1 MIRVFRHF
9 TDGRTEIADDTVLDA
24 PFEPGELRWID
35 LEAPTDEELAAT
47 ARAYGL
53 HPLAVEDCRSPDHQ
67 PKLELYADHAFVIC
81 RGIGGAKVVQEYST
95 AKLAS
100 FLSKRW
106 LVTYTSVPLPSVAT
120 VRDLVA
126 QGGRQIFELGC
137 DQVLYALLARLL
149 DSYFPELDRIAD
161 ELEQLEE
168 AVVDPDVKFSTEKLL
183 GLRRELL
190 HLRRH
195 AAPQRELFSH
205 LSRGDMPYVD
215 PNSTPFFRNL
225 HDATFRISDTI
236 DNLRELASGIFE
248 GYLSLVAN
256 RTNETMRVLTVITS
270 IFIPLTFIAG
280 VYGMNFKFMPELD
293 WHYGYSAVWIVM
305 IVIAVAMLALFKRK
319 GWL

>member
-1 MIRVFRHF
+1 VIRVFRHYA
-9 TDGRTEIADDTVLDA
+9 DGHTEAATAAAVDVELV
-24 PFEPGELRWID
+24 PGELRWVD
-35 LEAPTDEELAAT
+35 LEAPTDEELAT
-47 ARAYGL
+47 VARAHGL
-53 HPLAVEDCRSPDHQ
+53 HPLAVEDCRSRDHQ

-81 RGIGGAKVVQEYST
+81 RGIGGPKAHDEYST

-100 FLSKRW
+100 FLSKSW
-106 LVTYTSVPLPSVAT
+106 LVTYTSVPLPAVAI
-120 VRDLVA
+120 VRDLVS

-137 DQVLYALLARLL
+137 DQVLYALLSRLL

-161 ELEQLEE
+161 ELEELEE
-168 AVVDPDVKFSTEKLL
+168 GVVDPDVEFSTERLL

-225 HDATFRISDTI
+225 HDATFRISETI
-236 DNLRELASGIFE
+236 DNLRELASGIFD

-270 IFIPLTFIAG
+270 IFIPLTFVVG

-293 WHYGYSAVWIVM
+293 WHYGYTAVWVAM
-305 IVIAVAMLALFKRK
+305 IVIAIGMIWLFKRK
-319 GWL
+319 KWL